1 METAIKTGTSS
12 DYRDAW
18 AAGFNHRYTVGVWM
32 GNLDRRSMDEVSGSL
47 GPALV
52 LRAIFAELNRRTQ
65 TQSLY
70 RSPRLLQKEICA
82 EPEPPAAAPC
92 WRRSE
97 WFLPGT
103 ELEQTPVKAA
113 EQVRI
118 RHPSNRLQLTQD
130 PRIPDEH
137 EMFRFALTE
146 NDYAWVQWYLDG
158 EWIASGDEPF
168 FLWLLQGG
176 PHRLSARVGLKHTRT
191 PIETESVRFLVK

>member
-1 METAIKTGTSS
+1 MKKSS
-12 DYRDAW
+12 RAERD
-18 AAGFNHRYTVGVWM
+18 RVPPE
-32 GNLDRRSMDEVSGSL
+32 RRSVSPG
-47 GPALV
+47 AKR
-52 LRAIFAELNRRTQ
+52 RAR
-65 TQSLY
+65 
-70 RSPRLLQKEICA
+70 
-82 EPEPPAAAPC
+82 PAAAPC

-113 EQVRI
+113 
-118 RHPSNRLQLTQD
+118 
-130 PRIPDEH
+130 
-137 EMFRFALTE
+137 